1 MGLGLASASLICK
14 ALNGELHL
22 IRSEKNEG
30 SKFKF
35 ILPVSIGTLII
46 PKKQN
51 EDSSEDS
58 SNNSSSNQNT
68 QKDVDDFEKKKAEII
83 ENIRKK

>member
-35 ILPVSIGTLII
+35 ILPITLGTLII
-46 PKKQN
+46 PKKSS
-51 EDSSEDS
+51 EDSSEDGS
-58 SNNSSSNQNT
+58 DNSSSNHNNQ
-68 QKDVDDFEKKKAEII
+68 
-83 ENIRKK
+83 

>member
-22 IRSEKNEG
+22 ILSEKNEG

-35 ILPVSIGTLII
+35 ILPITLGTLII
-46 PKKQN
+46 PKKSS
-51 EDSSEDS
+51 EDSSEDGS
-58 SNNSSSNQNT
+58 DNSSSNHNNQ
-68 QKDVDDFEKKKAEII
+68 
-83 ENIRKK
+83 

>member
-22 IRSEKNEG
+22 IRSDKNEG

-35 ILPVSIGTLII
+35 LLPVYLGTLII
-46 PKKQN
+46 PKKSN

-58 SNNSSSNQNT
+58 SDNSSSNPN
-68 QKDVDDFEKKKAEII
+68 
-83 ENIRKK
+83 N